1 MRSSSSDNARVMV
14 SFPARR
20 PPGVALRAGGVL
32 TGVLP
37 PFFAVPSSS
46 SSVRSRARL
55 TAGVGGAAGAPLS
68 ASFSFRRR
76 AASCSARRRVSSS
89 AALRASSSV
98 LRLSAASRSRRMR
111 SSSTARRAES
121 SSARLRASS
130 SKYFASVRAR
140 RRASFSSS
148 VSSRKTT
155 PPRLAAARRAS
166 SRRSAVGCKASSA
179 ATCLPGL
186 SGSTTPLPGA
196 TRARFFSTTTALL
209 RPWLKLWRTV
219 EVSVRFSDSVL
230 PPRARAPLSSVSLIR
245 SFHQP
250 FHNSKTG
257 KRASARL
264 PRLTVR
270 KTFPDPRPE
279 RPKPAKPRRFE
290 DQPLRNPP
298 WIERCMYHIL
308 PPQSQAQFGIGER
321 PDNKGNM
328 APCPR
333 SGLEFAPPFGSG
345 FRRFHDENRRVCAAQ
360 SLVEGIEA
368 QNQFAGPPSKTQMG
382 QNALD
387 QPGFGAFGKAVIGG
401 SRRFGRPGEKALGHS
416 LRNDGAICAD
426 PYSASRKLGFHIGN
440 HLTIGRQRKT
450 Q

>member
-89 AALRASSSV
+89 AALRASSSA

-111 SSSTARRAES
+111 SSS
-121 SSARLRASS
+121 
-130 SKYFASVRAR
+130 KNFASVRAR

-186 SGSTTPLPGA
+186 SGSARPLPGA

-279 RPKPAKPRRFE
+279 RPKPTKPRRFE
-290 DQPLRNPP
+290 DQPLRNLPR
-298 WIERCMYHIL
+298 IERCMYHIL

-333 SGLEFAPPFGSG
+333 SGLEFAPPI
-345 FRRFHDENRRVCAAQ
+345 RRSLGRFDDQNRRVFAAQ

-368 QNQFAGPPSKTQMG
+368 QNQFAGPQSKTQMG

-401 SRRFGRPGEKALGHS
+401 SGRFGRPGEKALGHS

-426 PYSASRKLGFHIGN
+426 PYSASRKLGLHVGN